1 MVGCNAVIQNYDC
14 PEFLKPRRTF
24 VTYNFFNVAKQ
35 YVSLILILKIC
46 MYVSGKICTKMLAQ
60 AVKDFK
66 ELIVLLCVHLL

>member
-1 MVGCNAVIQNYDC
+1 M
-14 PEFLKPRRTF
+14 
-24 VTYNFFNVAKQ
+24 TYNFFNVAKQ